1 MWCDAFV
8 SALGCAG
15 CLWPVRGTGLRLV
28 LCCLVVTGL
37 TCQWDRSNRSG
48 AAAFQFF
55 LFVWITYHIASR
67 VYLRCSHTLVAPHW
81 CWDLGG
87 VSFVLNMCN
96 LACEAKCV
104 EFHSL
109 AQIKGE
115 LKLNLRIQK
124 HYWIS
129 FESFNRLTSIT
140 NKREIERASRPLV
153 GFGVLIDN
161 TIKGLTCLREII
173 SRFLIC
179 EMI

>member
-1 MWCDAFV
+1 MVFGWLSGADWSDQSIRPV
-8 SALGCAG
+8 
-15 CLWPVRGTGLRLV
+15 WPVGTR
-28 LCCLVVTGL
+28 
-37 TCQWDRSNRSG
+37 QSH
-48 AAAFQFF
+48 F
-55 LFVWITYHIASR
+55 LFFELKWFILSYASR
-67 VYLRCSHTLVAPHW
+67 VEFLCRHTYTFCTPRLLRFRRSFIFFF
-81 CWDLGG
+81 DL
-87 VSFVLNMCN
+87 CK

-129 FESFNRLTSIT
+129 FESFNRLSSIT
-140 NKREIERASRPLV
+140 KKGEIERASRPLV

-161 TIKGLTCLREII
+161 TIKWVTCLREIM
-173 SRFLIC
+173 SRYLIC

>member
-1 MWCDAFV
+1 MVFGWLSGADRSDRSV
-8 SALGCAG
+8 RLI
-15 CLWPVRGTGLRLV
+15 WPVGTR
-28 LCCLVVTGL
+28 
-37 TCQWDRSNRSG
+37 QSN
-48 AAAFQFF
+48 F
-55 LFVWITYHIASR
+55 LFFELKWFILSYASCVEFLCRHTYTFCTPQL
-67 VYLRCSHTLVAPHW
+67 LRFRGSFIFFF
-81 CWDLGG
+81 DL
-87 VSFVLNMCN
+87 CK

-129 FESFNRLTSIT
+129 FESFSRLTSIT
-140 NKREIERASRPLV
+140 KKGEIERASRPLV

-161 TIKGLTCLREII
+161 TIKRLTCLHEIM
-173 SRFLIC
+173 SRYLIC

>member
-1 MWCDAFV
+1 MLSKKICDSVLQLIDVLWF
-8 SALGCAG
+8 LAG
-15 CLWPVRGTGLRLV
+15 CLGQ
-28 LCCLVVTGL
+28 TGL
-37 TCQWDRSNRSG
+37 TGLWYRSDRSASDRVMIPSWVEVYY
-48 AAAFQFF
+48 
-55 LFVWITYHIASR
+55 LLICITCRIFVGTHI
-67 VYLRCSHTLVAPHW
+67 LLHPHG

-87 VSFVLNMCN
+87 VLFFFNLCK
-96 LACEAKCV
+96 LACEAKCI

-129 FESFNRLTSIT
+129 FESFNRLSSIT
-140 NKREIERASRPLV
+140 KKGEIERTFRPLV

-161 TIKGLTCLREII
+161 TIKGLTCLCEIM
-173 SRFLIC
+173 SRYLIC